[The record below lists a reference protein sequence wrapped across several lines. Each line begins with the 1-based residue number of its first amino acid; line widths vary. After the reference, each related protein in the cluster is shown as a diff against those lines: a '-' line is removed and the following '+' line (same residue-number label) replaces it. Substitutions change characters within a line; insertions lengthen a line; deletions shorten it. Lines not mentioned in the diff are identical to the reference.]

1 MQKERDDNDIS
12 LNSMILVSLLIH
24 TVVLTVIFFAP
35 SLPSPRWTFGP
46 VYSVNLVSL
55 SEVLQERKTQSAIA
69 REINQTISDEH
80 AAVLKKRTDTV
91 PAVPIR
97 RLDSQK
103 RQTSSVDKAIE
114 DIRRKVNTGVSP
126 PAPAGETDNAGSN
139 AKMDV
144 YYSLIWSRIKGKWT
158 LPQGILPR
166 ENIETVVQARILRNG
181 TVVDLSFEKRSGNR
195 YFDESAM
202 KAIRKASPFPPLPDS
217 IRDNNI
223 DIGIRFHSMEF
234 R

>member
-12 LNSMILVSLLIH
+12 LNSMILISLLIH

-55 SEVLQERKTQSAIA
+55 SEVLQERKAQSAIA
-69 REINQTISDEH
+69 REINQTISGEH
-80 AAVLKKRTDTV
+80 AAILKKRTDTV
-91 PAVPIR
+91 PAVPIK
-97 RLDSQK
+97 RLDSQRK
-103 RQTSSVDKAIE
+103 QTSSVDRAIE

-126 PAPAGETDNAGSN
+126 PAPAGQTDNAGSN

-166 ENIETVVQARILRNG
+166 ENIEAVVQARILRNG

-202 KAIRKASPFPPLPDS
+202 KAIKKASPFPPLPDS

-223 DIGIRFHSMEF
+223 DVGIRFHSMEF

>member
-12 LNSMILVSLLIH
+12 LNSMIFISLLIH
-24 TVVLTVIFFAP
+24 TVVLSVIFFAP

-55 SEVLQERKTQSAIA
+55 SEVLQERKAQSAIS
-69 REINQTISDEH
+69 REINQTISGEH
-80 AAVLKKRTDTV
+80 SSVLKKRPDTV
-91 PAVPIR
+91 PAVPIK
-97 RLDSQK
+97 RLDSQRK
-103 RQTSSVDKAIE
+103 QISSVDRAIE
-114 DIRRKVNTGVSP
+114 DIRKKVNTGMNQP
-126 PAPAGETDNAGSN
+126 GPAGQTDNAESN
-139 AKMDV
+139 AKMNV
-144 YYSLIWSRIKGKWT
+144 YYSLIWSRIRGKWT

-166 ENIETVVQARILRNG
+166 ENIEAIVQAKILKNG

-202 KAIRKASPFPPLPDS
+202 KAIKKASPFPPLPDS

-223 DIGIRFHSMEF
+223 DVGIRFHSMEF

>member
-1 MQKERDDNDIS
+1 MQKERDDNYIS
-12 LNSMILVSLLIH
+12 MNSMIFISLLIH
-24 TVVLTVIFFAP
+24 TIVLSVIFFAP

-55 SEVLQERKTQSAIA
+55 SEVLQERKAQSAIS
-69 REINQTISDEH
+69 REINQAIPGEH
-80 AAVLKKRTDTV
+80 SSALKKHPDTV
-91 PAVPIR
+91 PAVPIK
-97 RLDSQK
+97 RLDTQRK
-103 RQTSSVDKAIE
+103 QVSSVDRAIE
-114 DIRRKVNTGVSP
+114 DIRRKVNTGITP
-126 PAPAGETDNAGSN
+126 PHPAGQKDIAESNSKMNA
-139 AKMDV
+139 
-144 YYSLIWSRIKGKWT
+144 YYSLIWSRIRGKWT

-166 ENIETVVQARILRNG
+166 ENIEAIIQARILRNG

-202 KAIRKASPFPPLPDS
+202 KAIKKASPLPPLPDS

-223 DIGIRFHSMEF
+223 DVGIRFHSIEF

>member
-12 LNSMILVSLLIH
+12 LNSMIFISLLIH
-24 TVVLTVIFFAP
+24 TVVLSIIFFAP
-35 SLPSPRWTFGP
+35 SIPSPRWTFGP

-55 SEVLQERKTQSAIA
+55 SEVLQERKAQSAIA
-69 REINQTISDEH
+69 REINQTISGEH
-80 AAVLKKRTDTV
+80 ASILKKRTDTV
-91 PAVPIR
+91 PTVPIK
-97 RLDSQK
+97 RLDSQRK
-103 RQTSSVDKAIE
+103 QTSGVDRAIE
-114 DIRRKVNTGVSP
+114 DIRRKVTTGVSP
-126 PAPAGETDNAGSN
+126 PAPAGQTDNVGSD
-139 AKMDV
+139 AKMNV

-166 ENIETVVQARILRNG
+166 ENIDAVVQARILRNG
-181 TVVDLSFEKRSGNR
+181 TVVDLSFEKPSGNR

-202 KAIRKASPFPPLPDS
+202 KAIKKASPFPPLPDS

-223 DIGIRFHSMEF
+223 DVGIRFHSMEF